1 MQQFHFLFKSL
12 KNMSCSFKFMVAMAT
27 VGVPHPGVPHPGEVH
42 GVVVI
47 YHMGYVGIKWETIA
61 W

>member
-1 MQQFHFLFKSL
+1 
-12 KNMSCSFKFMVAMAT
+12 MVAMAT

-47 YHMGYVGIKWETIA
+47 YHMGYVGIK
-61 W
+61 